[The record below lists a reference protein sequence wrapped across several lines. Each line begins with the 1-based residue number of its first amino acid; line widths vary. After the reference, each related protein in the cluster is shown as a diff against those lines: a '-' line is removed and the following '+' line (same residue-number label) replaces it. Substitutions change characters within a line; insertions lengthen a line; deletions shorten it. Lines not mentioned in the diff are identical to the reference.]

1 MLIRRLSCTLN
12 SGGLERDAAVTDAI
26 DQLFEHDPP
35 TIGPTEVAARLNTT
49 TRTVYTWL
57 RDGIIPGYKLGTSWF
72 VIVDE
77 LKAELRKGANI
88 RRSNGPDQSNPET
101 ATGE

>member
-1 MLIRRLSCTLN
+1 MSGADGTYTLVR
-12 SGGLERDAAVTDAI
+12 GARRDAAVPDAI

-57 RDGIIPGYKLGTSWF
+57 KDGIIPGYKLGTSWF

-77 LKAELRKGANI
+77 LKAELRKGANT
-88 RRSNGPDQSNPET
+88 RRNISPVGLIPPET
-101 ATGE
+101 AIGE

>member
-1 MLIRRLSCTLN
+1 MA
-12 SGGLERDAAVTDAI
+12 DALDR
-26 DQLFEHDPP
+26 LFEHDPP

-57 RDGIIPGYKLGTSWF
+57 KEGTIPGYKLGTSWF

-77 LKAELRKGANI
+77 LKSELRKGANN
-88 RRSNGPDQSNPET
+88 RRSTGHAAESGSET
-101 ATGE
+101 A